1 MAPGAEG
8 AGQRADP
15 GSRENRHGILTP
27 TRKEGP
33 HISKVTQL
41 TLNLQSKPGV
51 LANVAGVL
59 GKAGVNIEG
68 ICAAETAG
76 RGKIRLLVSDLGKA
90 EAALQAA
97 KIRCGREE
105 AVTVSMENRPGAL
118 GEAAQKLAQAKISIK
133 CAYATT
139 GGAGQVAVVFTVSN
153 LPKAV
158 AALGG

>member
-1 MAPGAEG
+1 MP
-8 AGQRADP
+8 
-15 GSRENRHGILTP
+15 
-27 TRKEGP
+27 
-33 HISKVTQL
+33 KVTQL
-41 TLNLQSKPGV
+41 VMNLQSKPGV

-90 EAALQAA
+90 EAALKAA
-97 KIRCGREE
+97 KVRCGREE
-105 AVTVSMENRPGAL
+105 GVTVSLENRPGAL
-118 GEAAQKLAQAKISIK
+118 GEAAQKLAQAKINIK

-139 GGAGQVAVVFTVSN
+139 GSAGQVAVVLTVSN
-153 LPKAV
+153 VPKAV

>member
-1 MAPGAEG
+1 MP
-8 AGQRADP
+8 
-15 GSRENRHGILTP
+15 
-27 TRKEGP
+27 
-33 HISKVTQL
+33 KVTQL
-41 TLNLQSKPGV
+41 VMNLQSKPGV

-76 RGKIRLLVSDLGKA
+76 RGKIRLLVSDAAKA
-90 EAALQAA
+90 EAALKAA

-105 AVTVSMENRPGAL
+105 AVTISLENRPGAL
-118 GEAAQKLAQAKISIK
+118 AEAAQKLAQAKVNIK

-139 GGAGQVAVVFTVSN
+139 TGAGQASVVLGVSN
-153 LPKAV
+153 VPKAL